1 MGQKHLNVAFIG
13 DEKLESEIIEKF
25 LRTKKICKKYEKN
38 LAYTRHFYDLELTDK
53 NKVKKLE
60 FRIFLLKE
68 NSDFESFAQNSV
80 SDSAVCIIPDF
91 DKEGGLNSL
100 ETVFKRELEKFC
112 KILVLK
118 DEDLKKTD
126 NNEKYDKFLDNFVGY
141 VHYLN
146 LNENSSLEKFVN
158 FVETTVLNQKRES
171 FQCC

>member
-1 MGQKHLNVAFIG
+1 MGNHLNVAFIG
-13 DEKLESEIIEKF
+13 DEKLEDEIIGKF
-25 LRTKKICKKYEKN
+25 LGSEICKKCEKD
-38 LAYTRHFYDLELTDK
+38 LAYTRHVFYLKFRDK
-53 NKVKKLE
+53 NKVKELE
-60 FRIFLLKE
+60 FRVFLLKE
-68 NSDFESFAQNSV
+68 NSDFESFARNSV
-80 SDSAVCIIPDF
+80 SDSAVCIIPNF

-146 LNENSSLEKFVN
+146 LNENSSLEKFVK
-158 FVETTVLNQKRES
+158 FVETTIKNHKRKS
-171 FQCC
+171 GCC

>member
-1 MGQKHLNVAFIG
+1 MGNHLNVAFIG
-13 DEKLESEIIEKF
+13 DENLENKIIEKF
-25 LRTKKICKKYEKN
+25 LRSKILKKYEKD
-38 LAYTRHFYDLELTDK
+38 LAYTRHVFYLKFRDK
-53 NKVKKLE
+53 NKVKELE
-60 FRIFLLKE
+60 FRVFLLKE
-68 NSDFESFAQNSV
+68 NSDFESFARNSV

-146 LNENSSLEKFVN
+146 LNENSSLEKFVK
-158 FVETTVLNQKRES
+158 FVETTIKNHKRKS
-171 FQCC
+171 GCC

>member
-1 MGQKHLNVAFIG
+1 MGTHLNVAFIG
-13 DEKLESEIIEKF
+13 DENLENDIIGKF
-25 LRTKKICKKYEKN
+25 LGSKIYKTYEKN
-38 LAYTRHFYDLELTDK
+38 LAYTRHVFYLEFPDE

-60 FRIFLLKE
+60 FRMFLLKE
-68 NSDFESFAQNSV
+68 NSDFKSFAQNSV
-80 SDSAVCIIPDF
+80 SDSAVCIIPNF
-91 DKEGGLNSL
+91 NKEGGLNSL

-146 LNENSSLEKFVN
+146 LNENSSLEKFVK
-158 FVETTVLNQKRES
+158 FVETTIKNHKRKS
-171 FQCC
+171 GCC

>member
-1 MGQKHLNVAFIG
+1 MGNHLNVAFIG
-13 DEKLESEIIEKF
+13 DEKLENNIIGKF
-25 LRTKKICKKYEKN
+25 LGSKICPKYEKD
-38 LAYTRHFYDLELTDK
+38 LAYTRHVFYLKFRDK
-53 NKVKKLE
+53 NKVKELE
-60 FRIFLLKE
+60 FRVFLLKE
-68 NSDFESFAQNSV
+68 NSDFESFARNSV

-146 LNENSSLEKFVN
+146 LNENSSLEKFVK
-158 FVETTVLNQKRES
+158 FVETTIKNHKRKAG
-171 FQCC
+171 CC

>member
-1 MGQKHLNVAFIG
+1 MGNHLNVAFIG
-13 DEKLESEIIEKF
+13 DEKLENNIIGKF
-25 LRTKKICKKYEKN
+25 LRSNICPKYEVN
-38 LAYTRHFYDLELTDK
+38 LAYTRHVFYLKFRDE
-53 NKVKKLE
+53 NKVKELE
-60 FRIFLLKE
+60 FRVFLLKE
-68 NSDFESFAQNSV
+68 NSDFESFARNSV

-146 LNENSSLEKFVN
+146 LNENSSLEKFVK
-158 FVETTVLNQKRES
+158 FVETTIKNHKRKS
-171 FQCC
+171 GCC

>member
-1 MGQKHLNVAFIG
+1 MGNHLNVAFIG
-13 DEKLESEIIEKF
+13 DENLENEIIGKF
-25 LRTKKICKKYEKN
+25 LGSKIYKKYEKD
-38 LAYTRHFYDLELTDK
+38 LAYTRHVFYLEFPDED
-53 NKVKKLE
+53 KVKKLQ
-60 FRIFLLKE
+60 FRMFLLKE
-68 NSDFESFAQNSV
+68 NSDFKSFAQNSV

-91 DKEGGLNSL
+91 DKKGGLNSL

-146 LNENSSLEKFVN
+146 LNENSSLEKFVK
-158 FVETTVLNQKRES
+158 FVETTIKNHKRKS
-171 FQCC
+171 GCC

>member
-1 MGQKHLNVAFIG
+1 MRADRFITFFP
-13 DEKLESEIIEKF
+13 S
-25 LRTKKICKKYEKN
+25 
-38 LAYTRHFYDLELTDK
+38 
-53 NKVKKLE
+53 
-60 FRIFLLKE
+60 LLLWL
-68 NSDFESFAQNSV
+68 ESFAINSV

-91 DKEGGLNSL
+91 DKVGGLNSL

-146 LNENSSLEKFVN
+146 LNENSSLEKFVK
-158 FVETTVLNQKRES
+158 FVETTIKNHKRKS
-171 FQCC
+171 GCC